1 MGATGATG
9 GGGCREMSANVCTQM
24 FTEAQGPQHQLLWV
38 LSSGR
43 ECTGELGSSSDDR
56 SHWLS
61 LRLCLRLAPA
71 QDSLLASL
79 WSDLKLTR
87 ALGRAPVQGTSIL
100 ADFGDESKMKC
111 GCHAGKRQRLRGLS
125 RRGEGRNDKGRVCHG
140 RAGVVSARGLLNAH
154 GECCAPLWWV

>member
-1 MGATGATG
+1 MQTSVPRCSLRHRGTSTPLPL
-9 GGGCREMSANVCTQM
+9 
-24 FTEAQGPQHQLLWV
+24 GPQHQLLWV

-43 ECTGELGSSSDDR
+43 ECTGELGSSSDHDR

-87 ALGRAPVQGTSIL
+87 ALGSAPVQGSSIL
-100 ADFGDESKMKC
+100 ADFGNESKMKC
-111 GCHAGKRQRLRGLS
+111 GCHAGKKRRLRGLS
-125 RRGEGRNDKGRVCHG
+125 RCGEERNDKGRACVPG
-140 RAGVVSARGLLNAH
+140 EQVWSVRGDY
-154 GECCAPLWWV
+154 